1 MAYVNWMRM
10 NRVTSARPQVLG
22 NTQRSLKW
30 FPNGTTVVVDRE
42 RRQHSGG
49 PDGAIHHRTVKRI
62 KFQAMTA
69 AVATSR
75 AHQVAAAAASFPKA
89 DSRPAQRRYRH
100 TANGASWRSIW
111 HRIESACAST
121 SMATGST
128 ACPNTGAA
136 RMTSGTA
143 IMGRLICPAH
153 GRSSTTAP
161 HPANRSE

>member
-100 TANGASWRSIW
+100 TANGA
-111 HRIESACAST
+111 
-121 SMATGST
+121 
-128 ACPNTGAA
+128 A

-153 GRSSTTAP
+153 GRSSTTAS